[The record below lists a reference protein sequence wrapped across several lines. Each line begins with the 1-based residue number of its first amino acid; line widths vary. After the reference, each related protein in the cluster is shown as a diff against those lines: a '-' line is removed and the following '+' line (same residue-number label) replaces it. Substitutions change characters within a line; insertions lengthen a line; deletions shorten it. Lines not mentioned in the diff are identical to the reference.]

1 MRTEHSFFRI
11 RLNGEEK
18 TGINMIGNFDADRS
32 EPFEVTLTVKKDD
45 VIMFLVDCESGN
57 TSYDGGRITATI
69 TKIE

>member
-1 MRTEHSFFRI
+1 
-11 RLNGEEK
+11 
-18 TGINMIGNFDADRS
+18 MIGNFDADRS